1 MELTWNIVI
10 QNQYWTL
17 RFALRMSNVMI
28 NAHNHWQSE
37 LLPFNPLDT
46 DF

>member
-1 MELTWNIVI
+1 MEHDIVV

-37 LLPFNPLDT
+37 LLPHSILLDT

>member
-1 MELTWNIVI
+1 MSDLTPRWRPFNGINMEHDIVI

-28 NAHNHWQSE
+28 NAHNH
-37 LLPFNPLDT
+37 
-46 DF
+46 